1 MERCLSKREI
11 TLLYHLGKQVSE
23 IAQDPKWLEKEN
35 LWKKKNTLQKT
46 RPLILCTI
54 AEAGWDEIISRKSLE
69 IQNPFFRY
77 YERFLKKQIYRSQYL
92 RDDEI
97 IDNKIYVPYVL
108 HRKDW
113 IEGRIRPYDSRPDHS
128 AKFTPCI
135 LKTGDLKKLQFP
147 DFEYD
152 EAATKKQYDYVREV
166 FKDSMDVVLGEPFYA
181 STESQVLGWGHSL
194 IDLWCELR
202 GLGTV
207 FYDLYD
213 EPEFTKEAMAF
224 LQEGCMR
231 YLRNYEKLGLVNLNN
246 NGFIKLTNT
255 PLGSNGLGY
264 TDELPSKR
272 CDGQHI
278 TLKDVWGYSMAQE
291 FTLISPE
298 MLEEFVL
305 KFQAPLADMFG
316 LNAYGCCENNDAK
329 WDIIQKYIPR
339 IRAVSVPF
347 ASSLKTA
354 AEKLGDRFVLCWKP
368 NVVDLI
374 GHADEERL
382 RTQMRGD
389 METAKKCHMV
399 YALRDAE
406 TLFGDIG
413 RATVWTDMAMEMAK
427 EYGE

>member
-1 MERCLSKREI
+1 MENFLSTKEI
-11 TLLYHLGKQVSE
+11 TLLRRLGKQVSE
-23 IAQDPKWLEKEN
+23 IAQDPKWKEKEK
-35 LWKKKNTLQKT
+35 LWKKKNTLHKT

-54 AEAGWDEIISRKSLE
+54 AEAGWDEMIPPSNLE
-69 IQNPFFRY
+69 IQDPFFRY
-77 YERFLKKQIYRSQYL
+77 YERYLKKQIYRSMNL

-97 IDNKIYVPYVL
+97 IDNKIYVPYIL

-113 IEGRIRPYDSRPDHS
+113 IEGRIRPYDARPDHS

-135 LKTGDLKKLQFP
+135 LETNDLKKLQFP

-152 EAATKKQYDYVREV
+152 EAETRRQFEYVQEV
-166 FKDSMDVVLGEPFYA
+166 FGDSMEVVLGEPFYA
-181 STESQVLGWGHSL
+181 STESEILGWGHSL

-224 LQEGCMR
+224 LQEGTLR
-231 YLRNYEKLGLVNLNN
+231 YLRQYEKTGLLKLNN

-255 PLGSNGLGY
+255 PLGSNALGC
-264 TDELPSKR
+264 TDELPSKEF
-272 CDGQHI
+272 DG
-278 TLKDVWGYSMAQE
+278 TNVTFRDLWGYSMAQE
-291 FTLISPE
+291 FTLISPD

-305 KFQAPLADMFG
+305 KFQAPIADMFG

-329 WDIIQKYIPR
+329 WDVLQKYIPR
-339 IRAVSVPF
+339 IREMSVPF
-347 ASSLKTA
+347 ASSLETA
-354 AEKLGDRFVLCWKP
+354 VDKLGDRFVLCWKP

-374 GHADEERL
+374 GHDDTVRL
-382 RTQMRGD
+382 RTQMRKE
-389 METAKKCHMV
+389 METAKKCHLV
-399 YALRDAE
+399 YALRDAQ
-406 TLFGDIG
+406 TLFGDIK
-413 RATVWTDMAMEMAK
+413 RAAAWTEMAMEMAR